1 MLYCCKIEIMTLIDI
16 NPKEEIIL
24 ADRPQRFF
32 AFLIDI
38 IFSAI
43 VSALIGAILGS
54 IFDNAS
60 VGTIVAIISILIIC
74 LIQGK
79 LLLSSG
85 QTIGKKL
92 LSIRILDS
100 STLKIPSPY
109 QILIKRYLL
118 FWQLPNILA
127 IFILP
132 DGGSVANLNSSADIS
147 YGSRLISILGF
158 IVLAQCLLIFRSDRR
173 CGHDLLSRTVVE
185 KINIPI
191 FNN

>member
-1 MLYCCKIEIMTLIDI
+1 MTIIDI

-24 ADRPQRFF
+24 AERSQRFF
-32 AFLIDI
+32 AFLIDL

-43 VSALIGAILGS
+43 VSTLIGAILGL
-54 IFDNAS
+54 IFNNS
-60 VGTIVAIISILIIC
+60 STSTIVAIASISIIC

-79 LLLSSG
+79 LLLSNG

-100 STLKIPSPY
+100 TTLEIPSLY

-132 DGGSVANLNSSADIS
+132 DAGAVANLTSSADIS
-147 YGSRLISILGF
+147 DGARLISILGF